1 MAFSNY
7 QQNKGDVLNF
17 EDKQSEYSS
26 LDYIILK
33 QVGKVM
39 ECANNTHDPAFRIGF
54 INAVEALH
62 QVAQYYWF
70 YDPDYTISLRLL
82 NQWKKQILDDNEGQK
97 RFPVDKPLLF
107 LETKPKIVND
117 EGDTIEYELDLE
129 TEGEVEMTVEELNLL
144 HARLWFCLLMGMIT
158 KRQKT
163 RDIEDT
169 I

>member
-33 QVGKVM
+33 QVSKVM
-39 ECANNTHDPAFRIGF
+39 DCANNTDDKRFQIGF

-62 QVAQYYWF
+62 QVAEYYWLH
-70 YDPDYTISLRLL
+70 DPDYLITLRLL
-82 NQWKKQILDDNEGQK
+82 NQWRKQIIDDNSGQK
-97 RFPVDKPLLF
+97 RFFIDKPLLF
-107 LETKPKIVND
+107 VETKPKIVNE

-129 TEGEVEMTVEELNLL
+129 TEGEVEITLDELNLL